1 MHTQPSRLPLS
12 RVDLGVAA
20 LVAVASWMVASR
32 ALSHMLAVPWIEDFL
47 VPCAGRPGWTPD
59 PTIVQS
65 RPEWQALL
73 AGRLGVFPCA
83 SISDL
88 PLIEVGASWRQV
100 EYFHRALAVLYR
112 ATGPTA
118 TAFASFQT
126 ILFVFV
132 NVSLYGLFRLIAAP
146 LIAVAGTAGLM
157 VSRWQLEAL
166 QFPIEYAKAPWILA
180 TVFLCGLLIKRSLQN
195 RPTSAVAAAT
205 GLVAGLGMGF
215 KPDVMAVIPLAVI
228 VAAVAAQGI
237 RSKATALACLL
248 AGFMIGAGPLVV
260 RTWGAQSGSLLAVQ
274 FLGGQDSAAEAML
287 ASTPFYD
294 YGLAFDDSHITVL
307 LNSYGRHVMGATTP
321 FYFFSREMQEAS
333 SRLLLEMWSTF
344 PGDLVL
350 RVIGS
355 VLRLLAFAA
364 PGITMAAL
372 GVAAVFA
379 MHRRAG
385 WWSVFIATY
394 LAAYVSL
401 VFQRRHFFH
410 LEVIGWWFSA
420 ALIQAAWLLA
430 RERWHG
436 RAVDGMGR
444 RLISAAASV
453 ALVAAGGWGTLAVA
467 RSYQQRAV
475 TRAIADRLAAPADD
489 RVFTIEPA
497 GTSALVRIADVSADA
512 TASPAA
518 DAMRGDYIKVRLQCP
533 SSQPIA
539 MSLVYGDAGRSWNR
553 ETRVPCDG
561 GVSTVMTAVYQYGQA
576 FRFLGL
582 SLPLEAAGS
591 VRQVSVVRPVAA
603 IGAWPQFALPAG
615 WADAPLHKLMRLPVV
630 VP

>member
-47 VPCAGRPGWTPD
+47 VPCTGRPGWTPD
-59 PTIVQS
+59 PIIVQS

-100 EYFHRALAVLYR
+100 EYFHRALAALYR

-118 TAFASFQT
+118 TAFASFQA
-126 ILFVFV
+126 ILFVLV

-146 LIAVAGTAGLM
+146 LIAVAGTASLM
-157 VSRWQLEAL
+157 ASRWQIEAL

-195 RPTSAVAAAT
+195 RPTSAVAGAT

-228 VAAVAAQGI
+228 VAAVAVRGG
-237 RSKATALACLL
+237 RPKATAVACVL
-248 AGFMIGAGPLVV
+248 AGLVIGAGPLLA

-287 ASTPFYD
+287 ASTPLYD
-294 YGLAFDDSHITVL
+294 YGLAFDDSHITAL
-307 LNSYGRHVMGATTP
+307 LNSYGRRVMGTTTP
-321 FYFFSREMQEAS
+321 FYFFSRDMQDAS
-333 SRLLLEMWSTF
+333 SRLLIEMWSTF

-355 VLRLLAFAA
+355 ILRLLAFAA
-364 PGITMAAL
+364 PGITIAAL

-379 MHRRAG
+379 MDRRAG
-385 WWSVFIATY
+385 WWSVFIAAY

-420 ALIQAAWLLA
+420 ALFQGAWLLV
-430 RERWHG
+430 RERWQG
-436 RAVDGMGR
+436 RAVAGLGR
-444 RLISAAASV
+444 RLISAAGSV
-453 ALVAAGGWGTLAVA
+453 AIVVAGGWGTLAVA
-467 RSYQQRAV
+467 RSYQQHAV
-475 TRAIADRLAAPADD
+475 TSAINDRLAAPADD
-489 RVFTIEPA
+489 RRFTVEPA
-497 GTSALVRIADVSADA
+497 GTSALVRIEDVSADMA
-512 TASPAA
+512 ARPAD
-518 DAMRGDYIKVRLQCP
+518 DAMRGDYLKVSLQCP
-533 SSQPIA
+533 SSEPIA
-539 MSLVYGDAGRSWNR
+539 MSLVYGDAGRSSCRSRWFGR
-553 ETRVPCDG
+553 PRRLVHGRSFPFRQGGGTRR
-561 GVSTVMTAVYQYGQA
+561 ST
-576 FRFLGL
+576 
-582 SLPLEAAGS
+582 S
-591 VRQVSVVRPVAA
+591 
-603 IGAWPQFALPAG
+603 
-615 WADAPLHKLMRLPVV
+615 
-630 VP
+630 